1 MPATIAQVDVNGR
14 SVHELRGGSGK
25 PLVYLHSAMG
35 ESSLWLPYLEA
46 LAQTREVFA
55 PMHPGFGKSEG
66 IDDIRDIED
75 YVWHYLAYFDANGW
89 ESVDIV
95 GLSLG
100 GWIAAEIAARYPERV
115 SSLVLTSSVGIWV
128 RDTPIHDIF
137 VVDLDRPETVIDVSF
152 HDTTCPAAQM
162 LTAMMAAKNL
172 PDEMLED
179 IVKARA
185 ATAKVGWNPLL
196 HDPRLESLLH
206 RVTAR
211 TLCLWGSHDKIVP
224 PVYGETFARR
234 IPNAELRIVDQCGHL
249 IPLEKLDAFVDAV
262 RGFVE

>member
-1 MPATIAQVDVNGR
+1 
-14 SVHELRGGSGK
+14 
-25 PLVYLHSAMG
+25 
-35 ESSLWLPYLEA
+35 
-46 LAQTREVFA
+46 
-55 PMHPGFGKSEG
+55 
-66 IDDIRDIED
+66 
-75 YVWHYLAYFDANGW
+75 
-89 ESVDIV
+89 
-95 GLSLG
+95 
-100 GWIAAEIAARYPERV
+100 
-115 SSLVLTSSVGIWV
+115 
-128 RDTPIHDIF
+128 
-137 VVDLDRPETVIDVSF
+137 
-152 HDTTCPAAQM
+152 
-162 LTAMMAAKNL
+162 MAAKNL